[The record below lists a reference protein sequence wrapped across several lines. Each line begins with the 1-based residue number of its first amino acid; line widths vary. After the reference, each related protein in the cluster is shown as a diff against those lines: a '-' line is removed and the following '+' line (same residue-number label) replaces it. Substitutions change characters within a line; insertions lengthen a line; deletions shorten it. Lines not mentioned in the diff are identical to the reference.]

1 MRVTI
6 WPKRNLAGAALLVAQ
21 FAVSATAQVPTAQ
34 APATP
39 GAALLPTSPWRVD
52 YAESECRLIRR
63 FGAGSGEVTLR
74 IARASSFDFYDMV
87 IGGPGVPNLPDHVE
101 VQTRLEPQA
110 QLLEST
116 GYSLPLPDGSGHFLR
131 WYDIRTPFVSQ
142 MTATQDMTLH
152 VRDTTISLHLTN
164 VTQALA
170 ALQLCHDDLLR
181 EWGLDVAAYRAL
193 QSPPTPHGAEAGWVT
208 TADYPDT
215 TAQGTVTTIMSVGS
229 DGRVTNCRIQ
239 VSSRA
244 PELDSAACRA
254 LTRRARFNPAIA
266 ADGTPVTSWFV
277 RRVVWRLP

>member
-1 MRVTI
+1 MSGWVRRGVALATALATV
-6 WPKRNLAGAALLVAQ
+6 LAGAA
-21 FAVSATAQVPTAQ
+21 TAQ
-34 APATP
+34 TP
-39 GAALLPTSPWRVD
+39 EAAGVALQPTSQWRVD
-52 YAESECRLIRR
+52 YAENECRLIRR
-63 FGAGSGEVTLR
+63 FGTGNGAVTLR
-74 IARASSFDFYDMV
+74 IARASSFDYYDMV
-87 IGGPGVPNLPDHVE
+87 IGGPGVPNLPDRVE
-101 VQTRLEPQA
+101 VETRLEPQA

-142 MTATQDMTLH
+142 MTATQDLTVQVPEVTIRLH
-152 VRDTTISLHLTN
+152 MTN

-181 EWGLDVAAYRAL
+181 EWGLDVTAYRAL
-193 QSPPTPHGAEAGWVT
+193 RSPPTPHGAEAGWVT

-229 DGRVTNCRIQ
+229 DGSVTSCRIQ

-266 ADGTPVTSWFV
+266 VDGTPVPSWFV
-277 RRVVWRLP
+277 RRIVWRLP